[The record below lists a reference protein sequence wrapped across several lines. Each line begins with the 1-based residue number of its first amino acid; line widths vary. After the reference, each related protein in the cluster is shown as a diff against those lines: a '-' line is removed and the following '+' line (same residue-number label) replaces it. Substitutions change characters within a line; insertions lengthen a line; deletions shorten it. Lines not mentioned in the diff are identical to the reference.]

1 MALFSRPFGRLL
13 LASAPSSALAS
24 VLLVACS
31 PEPSIAPGEIER
43 AKLIYT
49 ACVEDELGIELESL
63 DISPSGDIDV
73 RFGPGTS
80 DDAAA
85 RAAAVCEPRIGS
97 VLEPGG
103 ISVLGPPR
111 NLGRLGTDAD
121 LAALLAER
129 ERLGFQG
136 AISAVFRGEPRLH
149 AGFGQLSPGAP
160 RTPDAATAFDCGS
173 IMKDVTLALVLLLEN
188 EGALS
193 RTQTLGELFDDV
205 PSVWESVTLQQ
216 VIDHR
221 AGFAPY
227 HDTEGDFEQMDRA
240 TALQLIF
247 AQEPLFPPGADA
259 AYSNSGY
266 TLLAA
271 VIEDAADGDFRTI
284 ARRLIFEPLGM
295 ARSGF
300 YGEGLWEDGNVAI
313 GSGDGLYA
321 GNDPSRWPAP
331 TWALMGNGGL
341 VSTTADLLQ
350 LIQWFDTSLFP
361 TLEAEMPETLA
372 SAPHI
377 GGRPLFASAGG
388 NDFGFNALVV
398 DVLGDSTYIVAASH
412 VLSPVSAEILG
423 MEVLQTL
430 YGEELPRDTGN

>member
-1 MALFSRPFGRLL
+1 MALLSRPVRGL
-13 LASAPSSALAS
+13 PSDSRGFVVAC

-31 PEPSIAPGEIER
+31 AEPALAPDEIDR

-49 ACVEDELGIELESL
+49 RCVEDELGIELESL

-73 RFGPGTS
+73 RFGPDTS
-80 DDAAA
+80 ARAAA

-121 LAALLAER
+121 LAALLTER

-136 AISAVFRGEPRLH
+136 AISAVFRGEPRLN
-149 AGFGQLSPGAP
+149 AGFGQLSPGSP
-160 RTPDAATAFDCGS
+160 RTPDAETAFDCGS
-173 IMKDVTLALVLLLEN
+173 IMKDVTLALILLLEQ

-193 RTQTLGELFDDV
+193 RAQTLGELFDDV
-205 PSVWESVTLQQ
+205 PGVWESVTLQQ
-216 VIDHR
+216 VIEHR
-221 AGFAPY
+221 AGFATY
-227 HDTEGDFEQMDRA
+227 HDTEGDFEVMDRA
-240 TALQLIF
+240 TALQKIF
-247 AQEPLFPPGADA
+247 AQEPRFPPGTDS

-271 VIEDAADGDFRTI
+271 AIENAASGDFRAI
-284 ARRLIFEPLGM
+284 ARRLILEPLGM

-313 GSGDGLYA
+313 GSGDGVYD

-341 VSTTADLLQ
+341 VSTTADLLE
-350 LIQWFDTSLFP
+350 LMRWFDTSLFP
-361 TLEAEMPETLA
+361 TLEAEMPEALA
-372 SAPHI
+372 SAPHV
-377 GGRPLFASAGG
+377 GGRPLFAGAGG
-388 NDFGFNALVV
+388 NDFGFNALVL

-423 MEVLQTL
+423 LEVLQTL
-430 YGEELPRDTGN
+430 YGEELPADPGD

>member
-1 MALFSRPFGRLL
+1 MALLPSPSRCLLCACGL
-13 LASAPSSALAS
+13 LA
-24 VLLVACS
+24 ACS
-31 PEPSIAPGEIER
+31 PEPAIDPDEIRR
-43 AKLIYT
+43 AKLVYT
-49 ACVEDELGIELESL
+49 SCVQDELGIEIEAL

-73 RFGPGTS
+73 RFGPDTS

-85 RAAAVCEPRIGS
+85 RAVAVCEPRIGS

-111 NLGRLGTDAD
+111 NLGRLGTDQD

-136 AISAVFRGEPRLH
+136 AIGAVFRGEPRLR
-149 AGFGQLSPGAP
+149 AGFGQLSRGSL
-160 RTPDAATAFDCGS
+160 RTPDADTAFDCGS
-173 IMKDVTLALVLLLEN
+173 IMKEVTLSLLLLLED

-193 RTQTLGELFDDV
+193 RTQTLNELFEDV
-205 PSVWESVTLQQ
+205 PEVWSTVTLQQ
-216 VIDHR
+216 VIEHR

-227 HDTEGDFEQMDRA
+227 HDTEGDFEEMDRA
-240 TALQLIF
+240 TALQRIF
-247 AQEPLFPPGADA
+247 AQEPAFAPGTDS

-271 VIEDAADGDFRTI
+271 VIEIAANTDFQAI
-284 ARRLIFEPLGM
+284 ARRLVFEPLGM
-295 ARSGF
+295 DRSGF
-300 YGEGLWEDGNVAI
+300 YGEGLWADGNVAI
-313 GSGDGLYA
+313 GSGDGVYA
-321 GNDPSRWPAP
+321 SNDPSRWPAP

-341 VSTTADLLQ
+341 VSTVDDLLR
-350 LIQWFDTSLFP
+350 LLRWFDTSLFP
-361 TLEAEMPETLA
+361 ALEADMPDALA
-372 SAPHI
+372 AAPRF
-377 GGRPLFASAGG
+377 GGHPLFAGAGG

-430 YGEELPRDTGN
+430 YGEELPADVGN

>member
-1 MALFSRPFGRLL
+1 MALFSRPFGRFFY
-13 LASAPSSALAS
+13 APGASSAFAT

-31 PEPSIAPGEIER
+31 PEPSVAPDEIRR

-49 ACVEDELGIELESL
+49 SCVQDELGIELESL
-63 DISPSGDIDV
+63 EISPSGDIDV

-80 DDAAA
+80 DEAAA

-121 LAALLAER
+121 LDALLAER

-136 AISAVFRGEPRLH
+136 AISAVFRGEPRLR
-149 AGFGQLSPGAP
+149 AGFGQLSPGSP
-160 RTPDAATAFDCGS
+160 RSPDAATAFDCGS
-173 IMKDVTLALVLLLEN
+173 IMKDVTLALILLLED
-188 EGALS
+188 EAALS

-205 PSVWESVTLQQ
+205 PSVWASVTLQQ
-216 VIDHR
+216 VIEHR

-227 HDTEGDFEQMDRA
+227 HDTEGDFEEMDRA

-247 AQEPLFPPGADA
+247 AQEPLFPPGTSSE
-259 AYSNSGY
+259 YSSSGY

-271 VIEDAADGDFRTI
+271 VIEDAASGDFRTM

-313 GSGDGLYA
+313 GSGGGEFD

-341 VSTTADLLQ
+341 VSTMDDLLR
-350 LIQWFDTSLFP
+350 LLRWFDTGLFP
-361 TLEAEMPETLA
+361 TLEAERPEALA

-377 GGRPLFASAGG
+377 AGRPLFAGAGG
-388 NDFGFNALVV
+388 NDFGFNALVL

-430 YGEELPRDTGN
+430 YGEELPRDAGN